1 LPGNNHGTSL
11 QLLSERIQMS
21 TDPSAAGQITWRV
34 SSTCDSGACVM
45 VAGHGDY
52 VLVGNTS
59 QPSGPINRYTKGEWR
74 EFLAGA
80 KLGDFDDFG

>member
-1 LPGNNHGTSL
+1 
-11 QLLSERIQMS
+11 
-21 TDPSAAGQITWRV
+21 
-34 SSTCDSGACVM
+34 M

-59 QPSGPINRYTKGEWR
+59 QPSGPINRYTRGEWR